1 LPVSSVPLPAAANL
15 PGRGKNRGVDRG
27 RVDNAL
33 IDAGV
38 LDGLAQDS
46 RAALKKAHKYMS
58 DCLASIQ
65 ADANIQEL
73 LNWVPSQG

>member
-1 LPVSSVPLPAAANL
+1 
-15 PGRGKNRGVDRG
+15 
-27 RVDNAL
+27 VDNAL

-46 RAALKKAHKYMS
+46 RAALKKAYKYMS
-58 DCLASIQ
+58 DCLAGIQ

-73 LNWVPSQG
+73 LNWVPPQG